1 MAISQS
7 RYVNITSGVGAGS
20 PPLTRDLIARL
31 FTENPLVPTGS
42 VVEFDNADDVG
53 TYFGTTSTEYL
64 RAQFYFGWISKSITS
79 PQKISYAFWANVAV
93 GSKIF
98 GKPATYLLSTF
109 TAISAGSFTLQMG
122 GFTHTFT
129 GIDFSAAGSLSVVA
143 STLQTAIRAFSGGGA
158 AFTSAT
164 VTYDAVRSCFDLVS
178 GTTGADVISVTAGVS
193 NDIAAP
199 LGWLTGA
206 ILSNGSAAQTIT
218 EVLTQS
224 SQLSNNFGSFAFIP
238 SLTQQNILDAATWN
252 DGQNVSYLYSIPVS
266 ASNAVSYSA
275 MLFNLSGCTMTLA
288 PLSTEYPEQAPMMIM
303 AATDYTAPNS
313 VQNYMFQQF
322 DLTASVTTDT
332 DANTYDALRVN
343 YYGQT
348 QSAGTLLAFYQR
360 GLMFGASTDP
370 LDQNTYANEVWLK
383 QQIAA
388 DLMAL
393 LISSTRIPANLA
405 GRGQVLTV
413 IQSDVNLALL
423 NGTISVGKALTTQQ
437 QLYITTISNDPNA
450 WRQVQNTGYWLNAV
464 IQPYTVDSSTQYKI
478 VYTLIYSKD
487 DDIRL
492 IEGRDILI

>member
-20 PPLTRDLIARL
+20 PALTRDLIARL
-31 FTENPLVPTGS
+31 FTENALVPTGS
-42 VVEFDNADDVG
+42 VVEFTSADDVG
-53 TYFGTTSTEYL
+53 AYFGTSSVEYL
-64 RAQFYFGWISKSITS
+64 RAQFYFGWISKNITS
-79 PQKISYAFWANVAV
+79 PGKISYANWANVAV

-98 GKPATYLLSTF
+98 GKPAAYLLATF
-109 TAISAGSFTLQMG
+109 TAISTGSFTLQMG

-129 GIDFSAAGSLSVVA
+129 GIDCSGDASLAAVA
-143 STLQTAIRAFSGGGA
+143 ATIQVAVRTFSGGGS

-164 VTYDAVRSCFDLVS
+164 VTYDAMRSCFDLVS
-178 GTTGADVISVTAGVS
+178 GTTGVDVISVTAAVS
-193 NDIAAP
+193 NDLAGP

-206 ILSNGSAAQTIT
+206 ILSNGSAAQSVTD
-218 EVLTQS
+218 VLTQS

-238 SLTQQNILDAATWN
+238 SLTQSQILEAATWN
-252 DGQNVSYLYSIPVS
+252 DALNVTFLYSVPVS
-266 ASNAVSYSA
+266 AANASSYSA
-275 MLFNLSGCTMTLA
+275 MLLNLSGCTMTLA

-303 AATDYTAPNS
+303 AATDYTAPNA

-322 DLTASVTTDT
+322 NLTASVLTDV

-360 GLMFGASTDP
+360 GVLFGASSDAV
-370 LDQNTYANEVWLK
+370 DQNTYVNEVWLK
-383 QQIAA
+383 QAIGA

-393 LISSTRIPANLA
+393 LVSSARIPANLA

-413 IQSDVNLALL
+413 IQGRVNQALL
-423 NGTISVGKALTTQQ
+423 NGTISVGKTLTIQQ
-437 QLYITTISNDPNA
+437 QLYITEISNDINA
-450 WRQVQNTGYWLNAV
+450 WRQVQNTGYWLNAA
-464 IQPYTVDSSTQYKI
+464 IQQYVVNSLTQYKI